1 MKKFITLI
9 LITLTSFLGNSQTL
23 IMYDYIETRNWFGT
37 WQNMAN
43 TGWSTSAFVSSNRS
57 AVLYGNG
64 NSSTPI
70 EDNTYILP
78 NVTGLN
84 STKQYQ
90 LKFRL
95 ASYIFTSPS
104 AATRGVDGSNPDYVS
119 VLLSVN
125 GGSYVTELRIRGN
138 SNSLWTYGSTGS
150 ITHTA
155 NGSFDNSAAPTGDL
169 YQSPSGTSPQTFLS
183 NGPTFITLNLPLGVT
198 QVAVSIYCRVNAD
211 GEEWWL
217 DNIELWDTTPIG
229 LPVELMSFDGMS
241 TEEGNLLLWKT
252 ASEHNSDYFLVQ
264 STTDGEKYT
273 TVDKV
278 GAAGNSNQVMEYSLL
293 DTKYGNNLTYYR
305 LLQYDFDGKYTI
317 YGPISINNQVKEKK
331 VIKIIDLMGKEVTE
345 FSSNGIYIEV
355 YEDGTMS
362 KVWR

>member
-1 MKKFITLI
+1 M
-9 LITLTSFLGNSQTL
+9 
-23 IMYDYIETRNWFGT
+23 D
-37 WQNMAN
+37 
-43 TGWSTSAFVSSNRS
+43 
-57 AVLYGNG
+57 
-64 NSSTPI
+64 
-70 EDNTYILP
+70 

-84 STKQYQ
+84 PLHPYQ

-95 ASYIFTSPS
+95 ASQTFTGPA
-104 AATRGVDGSNPDYVS
+104 AATRGLDAADLFEVQVSTNGGVSYVS
-119 VLLSVN
+119 
-125 GGSYVTELRIRGN
+125 ELRITGN
-138 SNSLWTYGSTGS
+138 SNSTFPFTSTGT

-155 NGSFDNSAAPTGDL
+155 NGVFTNSAAPTGDL
-169 YQSPSGTSPQTFLS
+169 YQTPSGVNTT
-183 NGPTFITLNLPLGVT
+183 GPSTVYLNLPMGIS
-198 QVAVSIYCRVNAD
+198 QVAIDIYCRVNSA
-211 GEEWWL
+211 GEEWWI
-217 DNIELWDTTPIG
+217 DDVELWDMTPIS
-229 LPVELMSFDGMS
+229 LPVELLSFDGMS
-241 TEEGNLLLWKT
+241 TKEGNLLLWKT

-264 STTDGEKYT
+264 STIDGEKYT

-278 GAAGNSNQVMEYSLL
+278 SAAGNSNQVMEYSLL

>member
-1 MKKFITLI
+1 MLLI
-9 LITLTSFLGNSQTL
+9 SSVINGQTL
-23 IMYDYIETRNWFGT
+23 VEYDRMESFSTLYSSAGWFILGST
-37 WQNMAN
+37 
-43 TGWSTSAFVSSNRS
+43 TGWSNLTSVSPSES
-57 AVLYGNG
+57 ALIYAT
-64 NSSTPI
+64 SSSGTVQ
-70 EDNTYILP
+70 DWYVLP
-78 NVTGLN
+78 NKTGLN
-84 STKQYQ
+84 PSKQYQ

-95 ASYIFTSPS
+95 SSRSFTSN
-104 AATRGVDGSNPDYVS
+104 AASKGVDSEDYVEVQVS
-119 VLLSVN
+119 TN
-125 GGSYVTELRIRGN
+125 GGVNYTSELRIRGFSGARWN
-138 SNSLWTYGSTGS
+138 YTSTGV
-150 ITHTA
+150 INHTA
-155 NGSFDNSAAPTGDL
+155 NGTFSTVSAPTGDI
-169 YQSPSGTSPQTFLS
+169 YTAPAGTTTTGPSTVY
-183 NGPTFITLNLPLGVT
+183 LNLPMGIS
-198 QVAVSIYCRVNAD
+198 QVAIDIYCRVNSA
-211 GEEWWL
+211 GEEWWI
-217 DNIELWDTTPIG
+217 DDIELWDMTPIS

>member
-1 MKKFITLI
+1 MKKILLFLMLLI
-9 LITLTSFLGNSQTL
+9 SSVINGQTL
-23 IMYDYIETRNWFGT
+23 VEYDRMETSSTLYLSAGWWTPALTAGWF
-37 WQNMAN
+37 NN
-43 TGWSTSAFVSSNRS
+43 AFVSSNLS
-57 AVLYGNG
+57 AVIYGSGNG
-64 NSSTPI
+64 TSALEQDWYS
-70 EDNTYILP
+70 LP
-78 NVTGLN
+78 NKTGLDP
-84 STKQYQ
+84 TKQYQ

-95 ASYIFTSPS
+95 ASYTFSSPT
-104 AATRGVDGSNPDYVS
+104 ATTRGNDVADYVS
-119 VLLSVN
+119 VQVSTN
-125 GGSYVTELRIRGN
+125 GGVTYINELRITGN
-138 SNSLWTYGSTGS
+138 SNSTFPFTSTGT

-155 NGSFDNSAAPTGDL
+155 NGVFTNSAAPTGDL
-169 YQSPSGTSPQTFLS
+169 YQTPSGVNTT
-183 NGPTFITLNLPLGVT
+183 GPSTVYLNLPMGIS
-198 QVAVSIYCRVNAD
+198 QVAIDIYCRVNSA
-211 GEEWWL
+211 GEEWWI
-217 DNIELWDTTPIG
+217 DDVELWDMTPIS
-229 LPVELMSFDGMS
+229 LPVELLSFDGMS

-264 STTDGEKYT
+264 STIDGEKYT

-278 GAAGNSNQVMEYSLL
+278 SAAGNSNQVMEYSLL

-355 YEDGTMS
+355 YEDGTMN